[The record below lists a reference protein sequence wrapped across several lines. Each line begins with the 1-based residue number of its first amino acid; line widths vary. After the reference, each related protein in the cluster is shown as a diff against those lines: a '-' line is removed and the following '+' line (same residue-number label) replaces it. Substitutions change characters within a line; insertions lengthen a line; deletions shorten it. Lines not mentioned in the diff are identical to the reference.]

1 MTHSDV
7 LRTLNAPLI
16 VRAAQA
22 GADALDE
29 RPRLL
34 ATIAGLEATVAS
46 QADQIRALTDDP
58 REP

>member
-1 MTHSDV
+1 VSYADV
-7 LRTLNAPLI
+7 LRSLNAPLI

-34 ATIAGLEATVAS
+34 ATIAGLEHTVAA
-46 QADQIRALTDDP
+46 QAARIQELEGDRS
-58 REP
+58 

>member
-1 MTHSDV
+1 MSFADV
-7 LRTLNAPLI
+7 LRSLNSPLI

-34 ATIAGLEATVAS
+34 AIIAGLEHTIEW
-46 QADQIRALTDDP
+46 QAARIRELT
-58 REP
+58 EPTP